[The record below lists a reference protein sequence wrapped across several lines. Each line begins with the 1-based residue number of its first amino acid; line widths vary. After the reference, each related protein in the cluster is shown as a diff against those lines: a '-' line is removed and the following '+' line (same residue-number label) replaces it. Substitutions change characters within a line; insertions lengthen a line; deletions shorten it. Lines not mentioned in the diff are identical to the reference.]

1 MKYIMFVRDMGNGMR
16 VAYPII
22 FPDMLVHA
30 DVAKMMHR
38 GDLRDAVIDSAGF
51 ISPMGMLCH
60 GRSESLNLDSQSKRD
75 TDIIRMCDYG
85 GQWIQSG
92 D

>member
-1 MKYIMFVRDMGNGMR
+1 MKYIMFVRDMGHGMK

-22 FPDMLVHA
+22 FPNMLVHA
-30 DVAKMMHR
+30 DVAKFVHR
-38 GDLRDAVIDSAGF
+38 GDLRDAILDSAGF
-51 ISPMGMLCH
+51 IEQGIAKCY
-60 GRSESLNLDSQSKRD
+60 GRSESLNLDSKPKRD